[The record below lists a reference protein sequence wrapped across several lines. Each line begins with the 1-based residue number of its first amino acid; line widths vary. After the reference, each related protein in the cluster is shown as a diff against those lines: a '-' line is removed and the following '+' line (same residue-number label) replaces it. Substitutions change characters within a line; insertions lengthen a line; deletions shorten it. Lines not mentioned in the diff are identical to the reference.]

1 MDIDAKTFALLT
13 ITASIIVGLIWE
25 FFGDWKDTF
34 DDFWEEL
41 NWKDDEEDSR
51 DKPKSK
57 RRK

>member
-13 ITASIIVGLIWE
+13 ITASIIIGLIWE

>member
-13 ITASIIVGLIWE
+13 IVISIVAGLIWE
-25 FFGDWKDTF
+25 FFADWKDTF